1 MKDQKDSLA
10 KPEAK
15 SFFEKLETATPTAVS
30 QSIIAKILQE
40 LKKLKNSKL

>member
-1 MKDQKDSLA
+1 MKDKKDSFH

-15 SFFEKLETATPTAVS
+15 SYFEKLETATSTQVS

-40 LKKLKNSKL
+40 LKKLKK

>member
-1 MKDQKDSLA
+1 MKDHKDNSP

-15 SFFEKLETATPTAVS
+15 SFFEKIETATPTQVS

-40 LKKLKNSKL
+40 LKKLKK